1 VLPNPSENWAQRSV
15 VIAHPSD
22 KLWLLYPAGLCRF
35 FVPLD
40 GIDSVMAPLNVR
52 LQAWQRLAQDLD
64 IAKLEVITRDVALSQ
79 ATEVATELLQGQV
92 RGRVVVDVA
101 GS

>member
-1 VLPNPSENWAQRSV
+1 
-15 VIAHPSD
+15 
-22 KLWLLYPAGLCRF
+22 
-35 FVPLD
+35 
-40 GIDSVMAPLNVR
+40 MAPLNVR